1 MQLMGPRG
9 VMFSGCSSICAYV
22 RTRSMRMSDTCIPK
36 QLFCGQLAEEKQ
48 LTWGRHKCYKDGL
61 KQNLKT
67 CGIPPTDFNSATTA
81 GWSWRSRCHDAIDDF
96 EATCVGTIQA
106 KWQARKTDP
115 EHWTVGMWLLGSC
128 LWFLDRSLHTENP
141 IDGEICCLRQLTPLR
156 VCFCAPAKT
165 LPTGLPSTS
174 SYLLLSVYSL
184 SVNVICDKTVD
195 CSCASNLSHKYFS
208 RFQFKLPL
216 YDVCGMSGCCGNYCF
231 TLCIGIC
238 IAHITVV
245 L

>member
-22 RTRSMRMSDTCIPK
+22 RTRSMRMSDTCVPK

-115 EHWTVGMWLLGSC
+115 EHWTVGMWLLRSC
-128 LWFLDRSLHTENP
+128 LWFLDRSLYTQKIPSMGRYVVCDSSLHYVYASVLQQRHSQP
-141 IDGEICCLRQLTPLR
+141 ACHWLPVIYYYQCIPCL
-156 VCFCAPAKT
+156 
-165 LPTGLPSTS
+165 
-174 SYLLLSVYSL
+174 
-184 SVNVICDKTVD
+184 
-195 CSCASNLSHKYFS
+195 
-208 RFQFKLPL
+208 
-216 YDVCGMSGCCGNYCF
+216 
-231 TLCIGIC
+231 
-238 IAHITVV
+238 
-245 L
+245 